1 MKRRKNFAEVFDVL
15 KHRIIDNNLSIQE
28 VSENSD
34 VSEELIE
41 LLMNPDSDVINSI
54 DRLFTALK
62 VNRYFKE
69 LKFEIYKLSGEGT
82 QFKVTRIINPKC
94 SIYFDKS
101 TQEFYRFRVKYKRDK
116 LSIARKQ
123 LIMSE
128 MKDFLE
134 NRLK

>member
-1 MKRRKNFAEVFDVL
+1 MKRKNFAGVFEAL

-34 VSEELIE
+34 VPEELIE

-54 DRLFTALK
+54 ERLFTALK
-62 VNRYFKE
+62 INIYMSE
-69 LKFEIYKLSGEGT
+69 LKFDIYKLFGEGN
-82 QFKVTRIINPKC
+82 QYKIIRVINPKC

-101 TQEFYRFRVKYKRDK
+101 TQEFYKFRVKYKRNN
-116 LSIARKQ
+116 LSRVRKQ

-128 MKDFLE
+128 MKEFLE
-134 NRLK
+134 SKLK